1 LFLKEDDF
9 KKEFG
14 IARLK
19 DIFKDYDNKKDEV
32 SNILNE
38 VMIRRSRTF
47 IRNKYGN
54 SDRALYIKNQEL
66 KFPTRKLKKISYS
79 ISDLYGENIYNE
91 IANIIENLNLP
102 IISEEF
108 LSEGQQFYNKS
119 LVKTI
124 FLKRFESSVEAF
136 RNSIMKQLKYCDL
149 LLDSM
154 EAGYLLLKK
163 EVMDELNSDNF
174 EIDVNVTKVELS
186 NYNGN
191 LNELVDQIK
200 IDKQN
205 LSEIIKLIKSID
217 NEKDIKLQ
225 TLKNHLRLNNNT
237 KKLLI
242 FTQFKDTARYLFKY
256 LRDNDFGIVAELD
269 SQNNYNNKKE
279 ELVAQFA
286 PKANPSMFNPDNSEI
301 DILITTD
308 ILSEGQNLQDCNT
321 IINYDLTW
329 NPVRIIQREGRID
342 RITTNHDEIYIYNF
356 IPDDKLD
363 SILNLTQRLAKKIE
377 YIN

>member
-1 LFLKEDDF
+1 
-9 KKEFG
+9 
-14 IARLK
+14 
-19 DIFKDYDNKKDEV
+19 
-32 SNILNE
+32 
-38 VMIRRSRTF
+38 
-47 IRNKYGN
+47 
-54 SDRALYIKNQEL
+54 
-66 KFPTRKLKKISYS
+66 
-79 ISDLYGENIYNE
+79 
-91 IANIIENLNLP
+91 
-102 IISEEF
+102 
-108 LSEGQQFYNKS
+108 
-119 LVKTI
+119 
-124 FLKRFESSVEAF
+124 
-136 RNSIMKQLKYCDL
+136 
-149 LLDSM
+149 
-154 EAGYLLLKK
+154 
-163 EVMDELNSDNF
+163 
-174 EIDVNVTKVELS
+174 KVELS

-377 YIN
+377 YINETIGNESRIISDDEILIEKVFNEKHQNQIKRINEEDKTILDELEQKGEDIRPSDEYIYEDYKELIYSNESNRKFAELLPDGIYSIKRSDTNKGVFIYYQTSN